1 MPVLQHKTTLY
12 ARLLV
17 EALRDAPPNT
27 VAIRV
32 ANFKKLLKRA
42 HDIKIAGKV
51 VKEFERLWAARNG
64 IVAEVISARP
74 LSDVVRRKLELRL
87 KAKGYVLAERIDPR
101 VIGGVALRLGTD
113 TLVDGTIKRKLQW
126 LREQ

>member
-17 EALRDAPPNT
+17 EALRDAKPAV
-27 VAIRV
+27 VAARV

-42 HDIKIAGKV
+42 NDLKIAGKV
-51 VKEFERLWAARNG
+51 VKEFERLWAARDG
-64 IVAEVISARP
+64 VVAEVITARP
-74 LSDVVRRKLELRL
+74 LGGSARKKLESRL
-87 KAKGYVLAERIDPR
+87 KGKGYVLAERIDPR

-113 TLVDGTIKRKLQW
+113 VLVDGTIMNKLQR
-126 LREQ
+126 LRM